1 MSIRRDQTE
10 QRPTLHSAVTAGAR
24 SDLGEERT
32 GALGGTSHSVTDIP
46 PAVDLI
52 NTRRRMRRGWLW
64 AARFAVLIAGLAVWQ
79 LIRHLEVVSPLFLP
93 YPLEVW
99 EAFLAFYESGRMTTH
114 TWATVKAVG
123 LALLIGLPLG
133 ALSGFFLAAMPRL
146 DDIVSPFLVPLNS
159 VPRLALAPLFILWF
173 GLTITSKV
181 VLAVSLIFFMLLF
194 NTRAAVKSVE
204 PDLIVVARLLGHAR
218 RALYWRVIV
227 PASVPAM
234 FAGIRLAITYAFLG
248 VIASE
253 MIAARDGLGQML
265 LFFSGR
271 LQVDGV
277 FAVLFVMVVLATAVG
292 RIAERVERWLLRWQ

>member
-1 MSIRRDQTE
+1 MSIRGDHTE
-10 QRPTLHSAVTAGAR
+10 QPPISDAGA
-24 SDLGEERT
+24 T
-32 GALGGTSHSVTDIP
+32 GVRRVATAAVAGSTSRQPDAVP
-46 PAVDLI
+46 FAVDLI
-52 NTRRRMRRGWLW
+52 NTRRRMRRSVLW
-64 AARFAVLIAGLAVWQ
+64 AVRIAVLAVGLTVWQ
-79 LIRHLEVVSPLFLP
+79 LIRHFEVVSPLFLP
-93 YPLEVW
+93 YPLDVW
-99 EAFLAFYESGRMTTH
+99 DAFVAFYESGRMTTH

-123 LALLIGLPLG
+123 VALLIGLPLG
-133 ALSGFFLAAMPRL
+133 AISGFLLAAMPRL
-146 DDIVSPFLVPLNS
+146 DDVVSPFLVPLNS

-277 FAVLFVMVVLATAVG
+277 FAVLVVMVILATAVS
-292 RIAERVERWLLRWQ
+292 RIAERLERWLLRWQ